1 MAELSMLYIDELH
14 AIKLICSPQAVD
26 DLPFT
31 VHNGKIDTEKSELQ
45 I

>member
-1 MAELSMLYIDELH
+1 MLYIDELH
-14 AIKLICSPQAVD
+14 TIKLICSPQAAD
-26 DLPFT
+26 DLPFA